1 MRVIIY
7 VPPSPGAA
15 RTRRAVER
23 EVRKRGHEVVGIT
36 ASRAEAQLALSSSFA
51 DQVAGRPE
59 HLLDLAPSLM
69 GIPRTTAGSAGALLL
84 LPITWLIDQVR
95 ERPMQ
100 GTVIAATLAGAASV
114 SMTLTPTIVPT
125 PPEVLPPSHPVE
137 VPAESPRP
145 QRSASPPSPG
155 ATPSSGVPP
164 SPVTAIPIPTATTT
178 AGLIVPTLAP
188 GTAVPSPGPGGIPSA
203 DPPRPSVPA
212 DPPPPPSPARGGAD
226 VTLPSPEPSRSCQIH
241 ARTDPTSI
249 RVCVRPPSGLD

>member
-7 VPPSPGAA
+7 VPPSPGSA

-59 HLLDLAPSLM
+59 HLLELAPHLM
-69 GIPRTTAGSAGALLL
+69 GIPRTTASSAGALLL

-95 ERPMQ
+95 DRPIQ

-114 SMTLTPTIVPT
+114 SMTLTPMVVPT

-137 VPAESPRP
+137 VPVEPAHP

-155 ATPSSGVPP
+155 AAPSSGAPP
-164 SPVTAIPIPTATTT
+164 SPVTAVPVPTTT
-178 AGLIVPTLAP
+178 AGPIVPALIP
-188 GTAVPSPGPGGIPSA
+188 GTAAPSPSPGGIPSA
-203 DPPRPSVPA
+203 DPPRPSVPE

-241 ARTDPTSI
+241 ARIDPASI